1 MKLKNIVYEN
11 GNYWVLKVTHG
22 FEVYKNGITH
32 ATRCA
37 IIGYEGEKGIARAI
51 KEIERRKNEAM

>member
-1 MKLKNIVYEN
+1 MNLKNIVYEN
-11 GNYWVLKVTHG
+11 DIYYVLKVTHG
-22 FEVYKNGITH
+22 FEVYKQGINH

-51 KEIERRKNEAM
+51 KEIERRKAA